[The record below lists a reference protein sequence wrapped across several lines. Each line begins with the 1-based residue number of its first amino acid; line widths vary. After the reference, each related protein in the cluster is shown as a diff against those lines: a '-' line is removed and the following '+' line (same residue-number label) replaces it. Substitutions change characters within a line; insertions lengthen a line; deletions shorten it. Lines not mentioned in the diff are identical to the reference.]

1 MRELERAC
9 SSRAESGADEAAKVT
24 FRLQPVVKSLSKNG
38 LDRPLPRQSKK
49 GRKRQGKTIALRACL
64 HQMNTPPA
72 QPARRSRRARGSAAQ
87 QSTPGA
93 CVPALNGH
101 NGPQR
106 FLGRWAGRGA

>member
-93 CVPALNGH
+93 CRPSTVTTALNG
-101 NGPQR
+101 
-106 FLGRWAGRGA
+106 LGRWAGRGA